1 MLAVFERTVASVEM
15 FLVSI
20 PESIGLLIFGIVLV
34 AVAVVI
40 RRLIS
45 RPIENKK
52 KQESAK
58 EALAK

>member
-15 FLVSI
+15 FLISI

-45 RPIENKK
+45 RPIESKK
-52 KQESAK
+52 KPEPAE